1 MATTNNQSSLLH
13 QLRRLMPRRRL
24 TRGEAFRIAELQAS
38 RLLQLR
44 GIDQPGVPTELL
56 TELPYIQA
64 VVRTDAPAAV
74 SGGAIWIRP
83 RWLIVL
89 SGTDCPERLR
99 FSLFHEFKHILDHG
113 LAATIYGDGGSK
125 QSQHLAE
132 QVADYFAACALM
144 PRSLVKRVWGQ
155 GHQDI
160 DELAVQ
166 FGVSRQAMQYRIDQL
181 KLTEPR
187 PRCGYRQSAAP
198 FTSSASGSHSLT
210 AASVFEL
217 AA

>member
-13 QLRRLMPRRRL
+13 QLRRLMPRRPL
-24 TRGEAFRIAELQAS
+24 TRAEAFRIAELQAS
-38 RLLQLR
+38 RLLQLH

-64 VVRTDAPAAV
+64 VVRTDAPEAV
-74 SGGAIWIRP
+74 SGGTVWIRP

-89 SGTDCPERLR
+89 SAADCPERLR

-113 LAATIYGDGGSK
+113 QAETIYAKAGSER
-125 QSQHLAE
+125 SLHLAE

-144 PRSLVKRVWGQ
+144 PRRLVKRVWGQ
-155 GHQDI
+155 RHQDL

-187 PRCGYRQSAAP
+187 PRCGYRHSTAS
-198 FTSSASGSHSLT
+198 FTSSASGSHPL
-210 AASVFEL
+210 AATSVFEL